1 MKTISIISNQTMKQI
16 GTIELKAEGA
26 ERLQVERGIYSII
39 WMDEMGGVEFL
50 GDENSYYAMRG
61 EFIIH
66 DVPTCREDDIINHSL
81 ARLVASERTE
91 PPDESALVDHLWS
104 GQGLT

>member
-1 MKTISIISNQTMKQI
+1 MKIISIISEPTMKQI

-26 ERLQVERGIYSII
+26 ERLQLERGIYPII
-39 WMDEMGGVEFL
+39 WMDEFGGVEFL
-50 GDENSYYAMRG
+50 GDENSHYAMRG

-66 DVPTCREDDIINHSL
+66 DVPTIEGGEVINHSL
-81 ARLVASERTE
+81 ARLVARERTE
-91 PPDESALVDHLWS
+91 PPDESALVNYLWS